1 MTFSTYC
8 WQENDDDFNKITYG
22 AIYTETVSTSEKNIC
37 PSGWHV
43 STHEDWLELEQD
55 LGRAEIAG
63 GKLKA
68 VGTDYL

>member
-1 MTFSTYC
+1 MF
-8 WQENDDDFNKITYG
+8 QL
-22 AIYTETVSTSEKNIC
+22 
-37 PSGWHV
+37 
-43 STHEDWLELEQD
+43 HEDWLELEQD